1 MAYDIIEALALIA
14 REKNIDLDT
23 VISKVEESLLAA
35 AQKRYPE
42 ATNLSFKLI
51 RKTGEIVMIALK
63 KVVEE
68 VKDDLTEIKLENA
81 REFDE
86 TAELGDEMEIFLE
99 VDEEFGR
106 NAILTAKQVLIQ
118 KVRDRKS
125 VV

>member
-42 ATNLSFKLI
+42 ATNLSFKVI

-63 KVVEE
+63 KVLAKSGAPV
-68 VKDDLTEIKLENA
+68 
-81 REFDE
+81 
-86 TAELGDEMEIFLE
+86 
-99 VDEEFGR
+99 FG
-106 NAILTAKQVLIQ
+106 Q
-118 KVRDRKS
+118 
-125 VV
+125 